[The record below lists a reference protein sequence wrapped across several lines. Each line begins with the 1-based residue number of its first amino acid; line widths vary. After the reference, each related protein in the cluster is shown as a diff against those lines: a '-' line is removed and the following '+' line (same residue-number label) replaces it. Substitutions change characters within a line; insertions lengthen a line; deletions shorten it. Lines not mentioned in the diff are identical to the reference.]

1 MLIHMCI
8 QLYIYY
14 MILEAQEL
22 FPKAYFTH
30 KPIYAYL
37 SLFTSSWNMQE
48 HWGLDLFCLLGDGR
62 IYGVFATFCV
72 LYKSTRYVGSVFK
85 MWNVVLK

>member
-8 QLYIYY
+8 QLYVYY

-48 HWGLDLFCLLGDGR
+48 HWGLDLFCLLGEGR
-62 IYGVFATFCV
+62 IYGVFATFAFCIRAPGMLGV
-72 LYKSTRYVGSVFK
+72 Y
-85 MWNVVLK
+85 LKCGMLF